1 MPQGD
6 VPVASSRWHGAGEP
20 CGCHGNS
27 SWSEEEE
34 EGFREPQFPPRSQGQ
49 LHRSGVDPEPDVTA
63 WPHVAR
69 GTPVLWL
76 PGVFQSTPG
85 LPGPRSRVR
94 ELPGPREVP
103 FSPQQSRNRGC
114 LGADGAGGWWP
125 RVEPCR
131 GPMAR
136 SSAGALS
143 THRDLVSEERLLGGQ
158 IRDIPPPPSCWGPPP
173 CHPVICPDPLCRV
186 QWLMAVPGRSGPVHL
201 LADARHSRCAVF
213 RGSVPGSCQ

>member
-20 CGCHGNS
+20 CGCRGNS

-49 LHRSGVDPEPDVTA
+49 LHRSGVGPEPDVTA
-63 WPHVAR
+63 WSHVAR

-76 PGVFQSTPG
+76 PGVFLSAPG
-85 LPGPRSRVR
+85 LPGSRSRAR

-114 LGADGAGGWWP
+114 LGANREQAQTGQVAGGPTWSPAGDPWP
-125 RVEPCR
+125 
-131 GPMAR
+131 GPQQ
-136 SSAGALS
+136 GL
-143 THRDLVSEERLLGGQ
+143 
-158 IRDIPPPPSCWGPPP
+158 
-173 CHPVICPDPLCRV
+173 CPHT
-186 QWLMAVPGRSGPVHL
+186 GT
-201 LADARHSRCAVF
+201 
-213 RGSVPGSCQ
+213 SCQESGCPEAR